1 MNGVNVDQQQTFMNP
16 TYTERQGQFLAYIH
30 QYSIVNGCAPAE
42 ADMQRFFQIT
52 PPSVHSMVLTLERR
66 GLIRRVP
73 GQARSITLIVS
84 PESLPPLKRVQPGA
98 IQTMKN
104 ATKKPGGWSAV
115 RQQLATWEK
124 PELLALVKDLYEV
137 AAENRDF
144 IQARS
149 KAGEGGG
156 ETLEKY
162 RGKIVEQF
170 FPARGD
176 GKLKLGEA
184 RKAIRD
190 YRKATGNLPGTA
202 ELLMTYVENGAQ
214 FTHEFGDIDER
225 FYNSVES
232 VLEELAALLRGEA
245 RELYPQFSDRL
256 AKVEQMTDGIGWG
269 FHDFVADIVGQLE
282 EELGGR

>member
-1 MNGVNVDQQQTFMNP
+1 MTNT
-16 TYTERQGQFLAYIH
+16 
-30 QYSIVNGCAPAE
+30 
-42 ADMQRFFQIT
+42 
-52 PPSVHSMVLTLERR
+52 
-66 GLIRRVP
+66 
-73 GQARSITLIVS
+73 
-84 PESLPPLKRVQPGA
+84 
-98 IQTMKN
+98 
-104 ATKKPGGWSAV
+104 TKKSGWSAI
-115 RQQLATWEK
+115 RSQLAVWDK
-124 PELLALVKDLYEV
+124 PELLALVKDLYEL

-149 KAGEGGG
+149 NAGKGDV

-190 YRKATGNLPGTA
+190 YRKATGNIPGTT
-202 ELLMTYVENGAQ
+202 ELLMTYVENGTQ

-232 VLEELAALLRGEA
+232 VLDELAVLLRSEA
-245 RELYPQFSDRL
+245 RELYPQFRDRL
-256 AKVEQMTDGIGWG
+256 ASVEQMADGIGWG
-269 FHDFVADIVGQLE
+269 FHDFIAGIVGQLE
-282 EELGGR
+282 EELGDS

>member
-1 MNGVNVDQQQTFMNP
+1 
-16 TYTERQGQFLAYIH
+16 
-30 QYSIVNGCAPAE
+30 
-42 ADMQRFFQIT
+42 
-52 PPSVHSMVLTLERR
+52 
-66 GLIRRVP
+66 
-73 GQARSITLIVS
+73 
-84 PESLPPLKRVQPGA
+84 
-98 IQTMKN
+98 MKN
-104 ATKKPGGWSAV
+104 ATKKPGGWSTV
-115 RQQLATWEK
+115 RQHLTTWEK

-170 FPARGD
+170 FPVRGD

-202 ELLMTYVENGAQ
+202 ELMMTYVENGAQ

-232 VLEELAALLRGEA
+232 VLEELAALLHGAA

-269 FHDFVADIVGQLE
+269 FHDFVANIVEQLE

>member
-1 MNGVNVDQQQTFMNP
+1 MT
-16 TYTERQGQFLAYIH
+16 
-30 QYSIVNGCAPAE
+30 S
-42 ADMQRFFQIT
+42 
-52 PPSVHSMVLTLERR
+52 
-66 GLIRRVP
+66 
-73 GQARSITLIVS
+73 
-84 PESLPPLKRVQPGA
+84 
-98 IQTMKN
+98 
-104 ATKKPGGWSAV
+104 ATKKPGGWSTV
-115 RQQLATWEK
+115 RQQLTTWEK
-124 PELLALVKDLYEV
+124 PELLALVKDLYEL
-137 AAENRDF
+137 AAESRDF
-144 IQARS
+144 IHARS
-149 KAGEGGG
+149 KAGEVGG

-232 VLEELAALLRGEA
+232 VLEELAVLLRGAA
-245 RELYPQFSDRL
+245 RELYPQFGDRL

-269 FHDFVADIVGQLE
+269 FHDFIAGIVGQLE
-282 EELGGR
+282 EELGDS